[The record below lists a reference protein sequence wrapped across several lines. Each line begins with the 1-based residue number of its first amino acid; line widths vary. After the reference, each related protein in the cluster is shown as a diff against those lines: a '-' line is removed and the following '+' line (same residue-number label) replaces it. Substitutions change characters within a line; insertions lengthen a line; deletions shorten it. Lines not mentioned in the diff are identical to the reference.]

1 MGSETAVLSKG
12 VLLGVK
18 EKCFAAAH
26 GGRIE
31 LQNAF
36 DERIGFR
43 GEAPGG
49 TDLRDQTNL
58 LRAARI
64 DRLAK
69 QNQGEGEV
77 GKSVLTEVGHDGG
90 RGKAVAH
97 LGESEGRVLS
107 DEREVAQNGK
117 SEAETKGVALD
128 LGDADQRRGAQGG
141 FELEDT
147 SRFAPDCSRGAP
159 RTLASCAEN
168 ITARANAQ
176 DAGARF

>member
-1 MGSETAVLSKG
+1 M
-12 VLLGVK
+12 GVK
-18 EKCFAAAH
+18 EKAFAAAH
-26 GGRIE
+26 GRRIE

-107 DEREVAQNGK
+107 DEREVAQNAK
-117 SEAETKGVALD
+117 SDTTTKAFPSD
-128 LGDADQRRGAQGG
+128 L
-141 FELEDT
+141 
-147 SRFAPDCSRGAP
+147 
-159 RTLASCAEN
+159 
-168 ITARANAQ
+168 ANA
-176 DAGARF
+176 DH

>member
-1 MGSETAVLSKG
+1 M
-12 VLLGVK
+12 GVK
-18 EKCFAAAH
+18 EKSFAAAR
-26 GGRIE
+26 GGRIKPQDA
-31 LQNAF
+31 L

-43 GEAPGG
+43 GKALCG
-49 TDLRDQTNL
+49 TDLRDQANL

-90 RGKAVAH
+90 RGKAEAH

-141 FELEDT
+141 FELEYT
-147 SRFAPDCSRGAP
+147 SQLAPDVSKSAP
-159 RTLASCAEN
+159 RTLTPGAEN
-168 ITARANAQ
+168 ITSLATRQ